1 MRSSDLVRRGLT
13 HYWRTNLAVVAGVA
27 VAVTVLAGAL
37 LVGDSVRGSLRD
49 LVLQRLGNTDFAVV
63 SPEFFRAQLA
73 DDMRADSGF
82 ATEVGEVAA
91 LVAVDG
97 IVIDQA
103 SSRRASRVSVYGV
116 DDRFWAFHGTS
127 RTGPSGREALVSPA
141 LAREIGTERGNT
153 VLVRIQRPSAIPLE
167 SLHGQKE
174 DVGRTLRLQ
183 VAAVLP
189 ASELG
194 DFSLQPQQGDV
205 RAVFVPLA
213 RLQQEIELPGRVNVM
228 LFSEERLRPRRA
240 EDMPIRGEVSAS
252 VRAGGGAPAPVSN
265 AGKAALE
272 ALIRKHATLEDIG
285 LTLRTLDAQGVLSL
299 ESQGSLIDAAREEAA
314 MAAAEAIG
322 ERRPV
327 LTYLVNDIRVD
338 DRAIPYSLVTAIE
351 LDTIVPG
358 LRRAD
363 TSLPPIVLND
373 WAARDLDAKVGDRV
387 TLEYY
392 VWEDPGRLV
401 TKSAPFVLAAI
412 VPMTGTAADRD
423 LAPDYPGI
431 SGSNTLSD
439 WDPPFPIDLKRVR
452 PVDEE
457 YWDTFRTTPKAFVP
471 ELDGRVLWRSRYGE
485 LTSIRVLPRAGMS
498 LSATRVAFAT
508 ALRAELD
515 PVTTGLAVRPVR
527 AEGLA
532 ASRGATDFGEYFTYF
547 SFFLVVSA
555 VLLAA
560 LFFKLGVEQRGREVG
575 LLRAVGFSTLTV
587 RRLFV
592 AEGLILASVG
602 SVAGMAGALLY
613 GELMMTGLRTWWVDA
628 VGTTAL
634 VLHVSPL
641 SLAFG
646 ALGGI
651 AAAVVCIWWTL
662 GSLSRISERSLLA
675 GQVSLDPATL
685 EPQDRRIQPGW
696 LAAGLLTLGVAL
708 VAAGA
713 AGVLGRTGAFFGAG
727 AALLGA
733 ALGAVSSWLQRPP
746 GSTLAGH
753 GWWPIVRIGARN
765 ASFRPARSVLS
776 IAVVSFAAFILI
788 AVDVFKRDGQADAG
802 DPKSGTGGYALLVD
816 TVLPVVQDPNSSEG
830 RELFG
835 VPNNVTIAP
844 FRVRPGDDTSCL
856 NLYAPTQPRIIAPRA
871 DFVAK
876 GRFRFGAVLDRADQA
891 EQANPWLLLDRDNLA
906 GPDDQTTVIPVIGDA
921 NSMTY
926 VLHKQAG
933 DDVVIAHGGGK
944 VRLRLVAA
952 LSDSLLQGELVM
964 SEANFIRLFPNEEG
978 YRFFLLETPADQ
990 VNAVATA
997 VEDRLSDFG
1006 ADAKST
1012 VERIAEFHRVENTYL
1027 STFQTLGGLGLLLGT
1042 VGFSAVLL
1050 RNVLERRRELA
1061 LLTAIGYDRG
1071 RIFAIVLSESLLLL
1085 SFGLAVGVA
1094 CALIA
1099 IAPAALDRG
1108 GALPT
1113 GASTWTL
1120 IAAIFATGAVAS
1132 VLATRTAMRT
1142 HLLGALRAE

>member
-1 MRSSDLVRRGLT
+1 M
-13 HYWRTNLAVVAGVA
+13 
-27 VAVTVLAGAL
+27 
-37 LVGDSVRGSLRD
+37 
-49 LVLQRLGNTDFAVV
+49 

-73 DDMRADSGF
+73 DDLRADPTF
-82 ATEVGEVAA
+82 ASDVGQVAA

-116 DDRFWAFHGTS
+116 DDRFWAFHGAS
-127 RTGPSGREALVSPA
+127 RTGPSGRGAFVSPA
-141 LAREIGTERGNT
+141 LAREIGAENGNT
-153 VLVRIQRPSAIPLE
+153 VLVRVQRPSAIPLE
-167 SLHGQKE
+167 SLHGRKE

-194 DFSLQPQQGDV
+194 EFSLQPQQGDV

-228 LFSEERLRPRRA
+228 LFSGRV
-240 EDMPIRGEVSAS
+240 GQ
-252 VRAGGGAPAPVSN
+252 
-265 AGKAALE
+265 AALE
-272 ALIRKHATLEDIG
+272 ALIRKHAALEDIG

-299 ESQGSLIDAAREEAA
+299 ESQGSLIDAPREEAA

-327 LTYLVNDIRVD
+327 LTYLVNDIRVG

-351 LDTIVPG
+351 LETIVPG
-358 LRRAD
+358 FRR
-363 TSLPPIVLND
+363 TETGLPPIVLND
-373 WAARDLDAKVGDRV
+373 WAARDLDAKVGERV

-412 VPMTGTAADRD
+412 VPMAGAAADRD

-431 SGSNTLSD
+431 SGSQTLSD

-452 PVDEE
+452 PVDED
-457 YWDTFRTTPKAFVP
+457 YWNTRRTTPKAFIP

-485 LTSIRVLPRAGMS
+485 LTSIRVLPRAGTS
-498 LSATRVAFAT
+498 LATARDAFAS

-515 PVTTGLAVRPVR
+515 PVATSLAVRAVR
-527 AEGLA
+527 ADGLA

-575 LLRAVGFSTLTV
+575 LLRAVGFSTPTV

-592 AEGLILASVG
+592 AEGLVLASVG

-634 VLHVSPL
+634 VLHVSPV
-641 SLAFG
+641 SLALG

-662 GSLSRISERSLLA
+662 RSLSRISERSLLA

-685 EPQDRRIQPGW
+685 EQKDRRIQPGW
-696 LAAGLLTLGVAL
+696 LAAGLLALGVAL

-713 AGVLGRTGAFFGAG
+713 VGVLGRTGAFFGAG

-733 ALGAVSSWLQRPP
+733 ALGAVATWLQRPP
-746 GSTLAGH
+746 ASTLAGH

-788 AVDVFKRDGQADAG
+788 SVDVFKRDGQADAG

-835 VPNNVTIAP
+835 VQNNVTIAP

-871 DFVAK
+871 DFVAF
-876 GRFRFGAVLDRADQA
+876 GRFRFGRVLDRADEA
-891 EQANPWLLLDRDNLA
+891 EQANPWLLLNRDNLA
-906 GPDDQTTVIPVIGDA
+906 GPDDPATIVPVIGDA

-926 VLHKQAG
+926 VLHKQVG
-933 DDVVIAHGGGK
+933 DDVVIAHGGGE

-1061 LLTAIGYDRG
+1061 LLTAIGYDR
-1071 RIFAIVLSESLLLL
+1071 RRLFAIVLSESLLLL
-1085 SFGLAVGVA
+1085 GFGLAVGVA

-1113 GASTWTL
+1113 GTSTWTL
-1120 IAAIFATGAVAS
+1120 LAAIFATGAIAS

-1142 HLLGALRAE
+1142 HLLGALRAD